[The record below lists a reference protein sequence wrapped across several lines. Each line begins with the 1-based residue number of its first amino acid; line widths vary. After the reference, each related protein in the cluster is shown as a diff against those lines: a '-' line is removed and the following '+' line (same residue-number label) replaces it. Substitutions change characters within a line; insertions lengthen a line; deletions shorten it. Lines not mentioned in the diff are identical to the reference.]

1 MPVWIPVLIVA
12 LVILYMLFMSSDAIA
27 EIRVKDGEWKVSK
40 GSFSKA
46 FLQEVDHILQ
56 GTQGKGRIKVVN
68 KYNRY
73 HVECIG
79 DLSEG
84 QEQQLRN
91 IFPEDDHR
99 TVCSALKK
107 FK

>member
-1 MPVWIPVLIVA
+1 MPVWIPILIVA
-12 LVILYMLFMSSDAIA
+12 LVVFYMLFMGSDAIA

-40 GSFSKA
+40 GSFRKD

-68 KYNRY
+68 KHNRY
-73 HVECIG
+73 QVQCDGNI
-79 DLSEG
+79 SEG

-91 IFPEDDHR
+91 IFPEEDHR
-99 TVCSALKK
+99 SVCSALKK

>member
-1 MPVWIPVLIVA
+1 MTVWVPVLIVVVVA
-12 LVILYMLFMSSDAIA
+12 LYMFVGSDAFA
-27 EIRVKDGEWKVSK
+27 EIRVKDEDWKVTK
-40 GSFSKA
+40 GSFSKP

-68 KYNRY
+68 RRNRY
-73 HVECIG
+73 QIECEG

-91 IFPEDDHR
+91 IFPEDEHR
-99 TVCSALKK
+99 RVCSALKK
-107 FK
+107 FE

>member
-1 MPVWIPVLIVA
+1 MAVWIPVLIVIVVA
-12 LVILYMLFMSSDAIA
+12 LYMFMGSDAFA
-27 EIRVKDGEWKVSK
+27 EIRVKDGRWKVSK

-46 FLQEVDHILQ
+46 FLQDVDHILQ

-68 KYNRY
+68 KQNRY
-73 HVECIG
+73 QLECEGNI
-79 DLSEG
+79 SEG

-99 TVCSALKK
+99 QVCSALKK
-107 FK
+107 FE